1 MATIQRALAA
11 VAMIATLSGCLADV
25 LARREVERQ
34 ELVTQTAERVSS
46 GQACCKSYQ
55 DMSFRALTPNTEQEI
70 VLTTASPI
78 YEFAFGKSRFDAFAL
93 PSLQIGDTLKLSAI
107 ELINGP
113 SAKPIFRPLVLLLTE
128 AFEPLKEQPA
138 LEFTHYFMGW
148 STEGHSAKVTVS
160 ADIQNAKY
168 AVVLADPAYVGKSYI
183 KGELSYMSSAGGA
196 LVPVSVPEQ
205 RFPYG
210 YEGKAFIEIKRASN

>member
-55 DMSFRALTPNTEQEI
+55 DMSFRALAPNTEQEI

-113 SAKPIFRPLVLLLTE
+113 SAKPIFRPLVLLLTDS
-128 AFEPLKEQPA
+128 PL
-138 LEFTHYFMGW
+138 W
-148 STEGHSAKVTVS
+148 SSPTISWAGQRK
-160 ADIQNAKY
+160 DIR
-168 AVVLADPAYVGKSYI
+168 
-183 KGELSYMSSAGGA
+183 
-196 LVPVSVPEQ
+196 Q
-205 RFPYG
+205 RSRYQRTS
-210 YEGKAFIEIKRASN
+210 KMRNTQLC